1 MRDRGW
7 RRKKDF
13 SKAKRKKNID
23 LATTYYNYKEI
34 NNIFCP
40 WQKFTQY
47 GLYDNLHQ
55 YSKNK
60 IHCSCAYCSSKTRNK
75 GHKRYL
81 PKNYSP
87 SINYSRH
94 DKRKYDSMIEEE
106 KEFIY
111 GEENNS
117 TME

>member
-13 SKAKRKKNID
+13 AKAKRKKHID
-23 LATTYYNYKEI
+23 LAVSYYNYKEI
-34 NNIFCP
+34 NNVFCP
-40 WQKFTQY
+40 WQIFTQY

-60 IHCSCAYCSSKTRNK
+60 IHCSCPRCSPRTRNK
-75 GHKRYL
+75 GKHRGR
-81 PKNYSP
+81 KNYAP
-87 SINYSRH
+87 SINYKIS
-94 DKRKYDSMIEEE
+94 DKKRYDSMIEEK

-117 TME
+117 IME

>member
-13 SKAKRKKNID
+13 SKAQRKKDID
-23 LATTYYNYKEI
+23 LATTYYHYKEI

-40 WQKFTQY
+40 WQYCVQY

-87 SINYSRH
+87 SINYNRH

-111 GEENNS
+111 GEEK
-117 TME
+117 

>member
-13 SKAKRKKNID
+13 AKAKRKKNID

-40 WQKFTQY
+40 WQYCTQY

-75 GHKRYL
+75 GHKRHL

>member
-13 SKAKRKKNID
+13 AKAKRKKNID
-23 LATTYYNYKEI
+23 LATAYYNYKEI

-40 WQKFTQY
+40 WQYCTQY

-106 KEFIY
+106 KEFMY
-111 GEENNS
+111 GEEK
-117 TME
+117 

>member
-13 SKAKRKKNID
+13 NKAKRKRDID
-23 LATTYYNYKEI
+23 TTVSWFPSFWVGFSDGEYIFPKRGMYN
-34 NNIFCP
+34 
-40 WQKFTQY
+40 
-47 GLYDNLHQ
+47 NLHQ

-117 TME
+117 IME

>member
-13 SKAKRKKNID
+13 NKAQRKKNID

-111 GEENNS
+111 GEKNNS
-117 TME
+117 IME

>member
-40 WQKFTQY
+40 WQYCTQY

-106 KEFIY
+106 KDFIY
-111 GEENNS
+111 GEE
-117 TME
+117 E

>member
-13 SKAKRKKNID
+13 VKAKRKKNID

-40 WQKFTQY
+40 WQYCTQY

-75 GHKRYL
+75 GHKRHL

-111 GEENNS
+111 GEE
-117 TME
+117 E

>member
-13 SKAKRKKNID
+13 SKAQRKKYID
-23 LATTYYNYKEI
+23 LAVSYYNYKEI
-34 NNIFCP
+34 NNVFCP
-40 WQKFTQY
+40 WQIFTQY

-60 IHCSCAYCSSKTRNK
+60 IHCSCPRCSPRTRNK
-75 GHKRYL
+75 GKHRGR
-81 PKNYSP
+81 KNYAP
-87 SINYSRH
+87 SINYNRH

-117 TME
+117 IME